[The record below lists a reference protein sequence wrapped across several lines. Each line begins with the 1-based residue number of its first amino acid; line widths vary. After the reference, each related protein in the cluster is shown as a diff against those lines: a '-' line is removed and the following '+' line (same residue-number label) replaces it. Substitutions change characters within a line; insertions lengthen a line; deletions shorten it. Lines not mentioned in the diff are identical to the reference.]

1 MKIIN
6 LQNPWWRRLALSL
19 AAACAGG
26 IMAMMATYLY
36 LAPLLPSADQL
47 RSVDYQIPLRV
58 FSRDGRLL
66 GEFGEKR
73 RTPLEYEQFPPALV
87 QAVVAAEDERFFR
100 HGGVDLKGLFRAALE
115 LVWYQDIRSGG
126 STITMQ
132 VARNFF
138 LDREQKFIRKFNE
151 IVLAMEIES
160 QLSKEQI
167 MALYL
172 NKIYLGHRSY
182 GAEAAAQ
189 VYYGKSLKDLELAQ
203 LAMIA
208 GLPKAPSAYNPI
220 TNPQRALTRRNWILG
235 RMHSLGYITSED
247 FQQAL
252 AQPVTASYHGPSPDV
267 DASYLAEM
275 VRQDLLG
282 RFSEEQVYS
291 SGMRVY
297 TTVDSERQRAAL
309 RALRDGLHE
318 YDERHGWRGA
328 ISTIALPEIASVNEQ
343 EDTEQGEQV
352 ADADAGPE
360 SETGEDPWKPV
371 RTALRDISTIGYLE
385 PAVVL
390 SVVEQQATLMLADG
404 SEVTLP
410 WEQMSWAR
418 RFIDIERVGEEPVG
432 TAEIMAA
439 GDVVYLRPV
448 AEDETGNR
456 WRLAQ
461 VPQVESALV
470 SLDPRSGALQA
481 LVGGYSFAQSHF
493 NRAWQGQRQAGSA
506 FKPFIY
512 TSGLLNGLTPATL
525 VNDAPIVFEDSALE
539 TAWRPTGAS
548 NRFYGPTRLREA
560 LYRSLNLVSVRMLQQ
575 VTVPN
580 AIATLR
586 QFGLPVERFPRDLSL
601 ALGSASLTPMEL
613 ATAYCVFANGGYR
626 VEPWFIERIENNNG
640 EVIWRAPEVLLC
652 DDEDCSNL
660 AAGTASDDVEV
671 TAVDVGNGV
680 RVGNGNKTNNDTTTP
695 PPVKRLRVLD
705 ERTAWLMDSML
716 KDVVRRGTAYRAAQL
731 GRRDLAG
738 KTGTTNDQFDAWF
751 SGYSPALVATVWVGF
766 DNPSTLGRGEYGG
779 RAALPIWMQY
789 MGDALTGVEQTLLPQ
804 PAGIVSARINAETGK
819 QAQPGD
825 ANAVFEYFREENLPE
840 MDNTPTSQSTSS
852 DAPEHLF

>member
-1 MKIIN
+1 
-6 LQNPWWRRLALSL
+6 
-19 AAACAGG
+19 
-26 IMAMMATYLY
+26 MMAAYLY
-36 LAPLLPSADQL
+36 LAPLLPSAEQL

-58 FSRDGRLL
+58 FRRDGKLL

-73 RTPLEYEQFPPALV
+73 RTPLDYEQFPPALV
-87 QAVVAAEDERFFR
+87 KAVVAAEDERFFR

-151 IVLAMEIES
+151 IVLAMEIEE
-160 QLSKEQI
+160 QLSKQQI

-189 VYYGKSLKDLELAQ
+189 VYYGKSLSELDLAQ

-235 RMHSLGYITSED
+235 RMRSLSAISEEEY
-247 FQQAL
+247 QHAV

-328 ISTIALPEIASVNEQ
+328 ISTITLPASSTDDETEEAAPEQ
-343 EDTEQGEQV
+343 QAAATGNGTEE
-352 ADADAGPE
+352 
-360 SETGEDPWKPV
+360 EDPWKPV
-371 RTALRDISTIGYLE
+371 RSALRDIGTIGYLE
-385 PAVVL
+385 PAAVL
-390 SVVEQQATLMLADG
+390 AVAEQQATLMLADG

-410 WEQMSWAR
+410 WERMNWAR
-418 RFIDIERVGEEPVG
+418 RFIDIERVGEEPG
-432 TAEIMAA
+432 SAAEIMAA

-470 SLDPRSGALQA
+470 SLDPQNGALQA

-512 TSGLLNGLTPATL
+512 TAGLLNGLTPATL
-525 VNDAPIVFEDSALE
+525 INDAPIVFED
-539 TAWRPTGAS
+539 
-548 NRFYGPTRLREA
+548 
-560 LYRSLNLVSVRMLQQ
+560 
-575 VTVPN
+575 
-580 AIATLR
+580 
-586 QFGLPVERFPRDLSL
+586 
-601 ALGSASLTPMEL
+601 
-613 ATAYCVFANGGYR
+613 
-626 VEPWFIERIENNNG
+626 
-640 EVIWRAPEVLLC
+640 
-652 DDEDCSNL
+652 
-660 AAGTASDDVEV
+660 
-671 TAVDVGNGV
+671 
-680 RVGNGNKTNNDTTTP
+680 
-695 PPVKRLRVLD
+695 
-705 ERTAWLMDSML
+705 
-716 KDVVRRGTAYRAAQL
+716 
-731 GRRDLAG
+731 
-738 KTGTTNDQFDAWF
+738 
-751 SGYSPALVATVWVGF
+751 
-766 DNPSTLGRGEYGG
+766 
-779 RAALPIWMQY
+779 
-789 MGDALTGVEQTLLPQ
+789 
-804 PAGIVSARINAETGK
+804 
-819 QAQPGD
+819 
-825 ANAVFEYFREENLPE
+825 
-840 MDNTPTSQSTSS
+840 
-852 DAPEHLF
+852 

>member
-1 MKIIN
+1 MKIIS
-6 LQNPWWRRLALSL
+6 LQNPWWRRLGLLL

-26 IMAMMATYLY
+26 IMAMMAAYLY
-36 LAPLLPSADQL
+36 LAPLLPSAEQL

-73 RTPLEYEQFPPALV
+73 RTPLDYEQFPPALV
-87 QAVVAAEDERFFR
+87 QAVVSAEDERFFR

-115 LVWYQDIRSGG
+115 LLWYQDIRSGG

-151 IVLAMEIES
+151 IVLAMEIER

-189 VYYGKSLKDLELAQ
+189 VYYGKSLAQLDLAQ

-235 RMHSLGYITSED
+235 RMRSLGSITEEAY
-247 FQQAL
+247 QEAL
-252 AQPVTASYHGPSPDV
+252 AQPVSASYHGPSPDV

-297 TTVDSERQRAAL
+297 TTLDSERQRAAL

-328 ISTIALPEIASVNEQ
+328 VSTLVLPADVTGTEEEKSSEGDQPVAPVDGT
-343 EDTEQGEQV
+343 DT
-352 ADADAGPE
+352 D
-360 SETGEDPWKPV
+360 EDPWKPI
-371 RTALRDISTIGYLE
+371 RDALRNIGTVGYLE
-385 PAVVL
+385 PAVVVGL
-390 SVVEQQATLMLADG
+390 EEQQATLMLADG
-404 SEVTLP
+404 SQVVLP

-418 RFIDIERVGEEPVG
+418 RFIDIERVGEEPA
-432 TAEIMAA
+432 TASEIVEL
-439 GDVVYLRPV
+439 GEVVYLRPV
-448 AEDETGNR
+448 AEDEAGNR

-470 SLDPRSGALQA
+470 SLDPQDGAVQA
-481 LVGGYSFAQSHF
+481 LVGGYSFSQSHF

-512 TSGLLNGLTPATL
+512 TAGLLNGLTPATL
-525 VNDAPIVFEDSALE
+525 INDAPIVFEDSALE

-575 VTVPN
+575 ITVPN

-601 ALGSASLTPMEL
+601 ALGSASVTPMEL

-626 VEPWFIERIENNNG
+626 VEPWFIERIEDNNG
-640 EVIWRAPEVLLC
+640 EVVWRAPAVLLC

-660 AAGTASDDVEV
+660 SAGAATDEVEV
-671 TAVDVGNGV
+671 TAIDDNNDV
-680 RVGNGNKTNNDTTTP
+680 RAESSNDTTDDAIAP

-789 MGDALTGVEQTLLPQ
+789 MGDALDGVEQTLLPQ

-825 ANAVFEYFREENLPE
+825 ASAVFEYFREENLPE
-840 MDNTPTSQSTSS
+840 MDTSPASQSTGGETP
-852 DAPEHLF
+852 DHLF